1 MERIAT
7 CRSGTFDT
15 TKRQS
20 FHPLFDTGWRESPES
35 RFRQKHLEGE
45 REFQG
50 LLQWRRGN
58 VRTTH
63 AHKQVIKDSD
73 SNTANE
79 DAIQIH
85 REKDYWSERMT
96 VVSPKNRDT
105 SPMPITSV
113 IYFSSPLS
121 LRCKHA
127 LFRISRNE
135 LSVYWMIV
143 CNEVYTLVCAGGS
156 SDVYILRTTEECEN
170 RGIRFLLIL
179 FPANDW
185 SSMKRILLEL
195 TCVYLA
201 IA

>member
-135 LSVYWMIV
+135 LSVYWMIA
-143 CNEVYTLVCAGGS
+143 CNEVYTLVCTGGS

-179 FPANDW
+179 FPVNDW